1 MKIFL
6 MIAAAAALLYTGYLF
21 LHRLLARFAA
31 EELARSGLSWR
42 VDGAIH
48 MEAMAE
54 SMEYY
59 TRMAL
64 ILSAYRYIPV
74 VIHIPRT
81 GVDRAELLFI
91 GERLARRYPQL
102 AVELF

>member
-6 MIAAAAALLYTGYLF
+6 VIVGAVIFLYAGYLF
-21 LHRLLARFAA
+21 LLHLLSRFAA

-48 MEAMAE
+48 MEAMAD

-59 TRMAL
+59 ARMAL
-64 ILSAYRYIPV
+64 ILSSCRGMPV
-74 VIHIPRT
+74 VIHIPRADAART
-81 GVDRAELLFI
+81 ELLFI
-91 GERLARRYPQL
+91 GERLARRYPYL
-102 AVELF
+102 SVELF

>member
-1 MKIFL
+1 MKVFL
-6 MIAAAAALLYTGYLF
+6 LIAAAAVFLYMSYLF
-21 LHRLLARFAA
+21 FHCLLARFAA

-42 VDGAIH
+42 MDGAIH

-59 TRMAL
+59 ARMA
-64 ILSAYRYIPV
+64 IIVSTCRGIPV

-81 GVDRAELLFI
+81 GADRAELLFI
-91 GERLARRYPQL
+91 GERLMRRYPNL